1 MIPGHRNQHNSGAC
15 TVVSMDEKKI
25 LVIDDEGA
33 IRYLLEGQ
41 LRRAGFMVYAAPDGP
56 SGLALLPTFQP
67 DLVILDI
74 MMPEMDGFEVCR
86 RIRCHA
92 QAADTPI
99 IFLSGSSTPEYKRL
113 AFELGADD
121 FLVKPFQTD
130 ELPARIEAVFRRRG
144 RRNDPDKEADKTEQ
158 RPAPGRVISL
168 IGVDA
173 GLGATTL
180 AVQLSETIALHSN
193 WPVLLIDLDLCAG
206 RIAGQ
211 LKLFHEPHIV
221 NLFQA
226 AAGEPLS
233 PSLVARLVQQY
244 AQPHQ
249 AGLNVI
255 AAPAQP
261 TAETLP
267 RPGQLALFL
276 QTLAD
281 AGFYVVLDLG
291 VAVNEQALVAL
302 QQSDLVY
309 VVTPGR
315 PPDGKR
321 FSELAAKLVEQGIHD
336 SQIVPVVGETQSRSG
351 QPAIN
356 RTATGKRKK
365 HFWSENG
372 RLHQLVGAVA

>member
-1 MIPGHRNQHNSGAC
+1 M
-15 TVVSMDEKKI
+15 VSMDEKKI

-41 LRRAGFMVYAAPDGP
+41 LRRAGFMVYAAADGP

-86 RIRCHA
+86 RIRCHS

-144 RRNDPDKEADKTEQ
+144 RRDDSGEPKDNPEPSA
-158 RPAPGRVISL
+158 APGRIVSL
-168 IGVDA
+168 IGVDV

-211 LKLFHEPHIV
+211 LKLFHEPHII

-226 AAGEPLS
+226 AAGTPLS
-233 PSLVARLVQQY
+233 PPLVARLVQQY

-255 AAPAQP
+255 TAPP
-261 TAETLP
+261 LFTADALP
-267 RPGQLALFL
+267 HPEQLALFL

-291 VAVNEQALVAL
+291 VTINEQALAAL
-302 QQSDLVY
+302 EQSNLVY
-309 VVTPGR
+309 VVIPGR

-321 FSELAAKLVEQGIHD
+321 FSELAARLIERGIHD
-336 SQIVPVVGETQSRSG
+336 SRIVPVVGETQPRSE
-351 QPAIN
+351 QPALN

-365 HFWSENG
+365 HFWSESG